1 MSIYPISYSSYNNSI
16 NIRKNLKNNSQIPEN
31 QVAFKGLEK
40 VATKTSQETI
50 TKNSGKIFATLAGI
64 LGITTLQI
72 KIANKKAQKEKEAL
86 KAKTIK
92 ELSEEKYAETKIFDH
107 YPNEW
112 VGKEYYYRYNQAT
125 CEGIAEFIDDS
136 TVFHALRT
144 VLDPS
149 SHEDVPTR
157 NLTKDE
163 VIELGNAIKR
173 HGIGLFVSYD
183 CNYDRRS
190 NKGAEIINQW
200 KTGES
205 LEDTINKI
213 EKTKEATD
221 FAKAKQKAQEKFGI
235 QITEV
240 FADSNPYKGDCHRVY
255 YIHNGEAKICYLAA
269 PPGGNTKSEVLEELI
284 SKHNDIEEFPR
295 TEFEGILNKE
305 ALKKYRE
312 ERNSKVE
319 PKEEPIVKRN

>member
-1 MSIYPISYSSYNNSI
+1 MTISPISYSSYQNSI
-16 NIRKNLKNNSQIPEN
+16 NVRNNPQISGN

-40 VATKTSQETI
+40 IATKKTQEAI

-72 KIANKKAQKEKEAL
+72 KIANKKAQNEKEAL

-92 ELSEEKYAETKIFDH
+92 ELSEEEYAKTKTFGH

-112 VGKEYYYRYNQAT
+112 VGKEYYYRYNQDT
-125 CEGIAEFIDDS
+125 CEGIAEFIDDP

-144 VLDPS
+144 ILNPGC
-149 SHEDVPTR
+149 HEDIPIR

-173 HGIGLFVSYD
+173 HGTRLFVSYD
-183 CNYDRRS
+183 CNYDRHS
-190 NKGAEIINQW
+190 NKGAKIINQW

-213 EKTKEATD
+213 VGKV
-221 FAKAKQKAQEKFGI
+221 QEI
-235 QITEV
+235 APNQI
-240 FADSNPYKGDCHRVY
+240 SSH
-255 YIHNGEAKICYLAA
+255 
-269 PPGGNTKSEVLEELI
+269 
-284 SKHNDIEEFPR
+284 
-295 TEFEGILNKE
+295 LNS
-305 ALKKYRE
+305 L
-312 ERNSKVE
+312 
-319 PKEEPIVKRN
+319 